1 MRQYFRCPLEVKAA
15 ADGDEPGTFEGYGS
29 VYNVLDS
36 YGDIV
41 VKGAFEDTLKA
52 WKAKGKLPPMLLQHG
67 GGMFGGSALDA
78 VPIGKWE
85 EMREDDTG
93 LFVKGRLLAM
103 DTDRGR
109 TIYAAAKDGGLDG
122 LSIGFTPKQV
132 KVGTKPTEPAR
143 TLQKV
148 DLWELSLVVWPANPD
163 SLVESVKSARE
174 YTERDL
180 ETILRDAGFSR
191 KDAQI
196 VISKGFRALRDSAPE
211 MDRLLSDAE
220 KRAYLRQF
228 AA

>member
-1 MRQYFRCPLEVKAA
+1 MRQFFRCPLEIKAV
-15 ADGDEPGTFEGYGS
+15 ADGDEPGTFQGYGS
-29 VYNVLDS
+29 VYDVRDS
-36 YGDIV
+36 YDDVV
-41 VKGAFEDTLKA
+41 VKGAFRDTLKA

-67 GGMFGGSALDA
+67 GGMFGSSALDA
-78 VPIGKWE
+78 IPIGKWE
-85 EMREDDTG
+85 EMREDDIG

-109 TIYAAAKDGGLDG
+109 TIYAATKEGGLDG
-122 LSIGFTPKQV
+122 LSIGFSPKQV

-148 DLWELSLVVWPANPD
+148 DLWEVSLVVWPANTD
-163 SLVESVKSARE
+163 ARVESVKSASE

-180 ETILRDAGFSR
+180 ERLLRDAGFSR
-191 KDAQI
+191 RDAQI

-211 MDRLLSDAE
+211 MDRLFSPAE
-220 KRAYLRQF
+220 KQAYLRQF